1 MSHAGGASTSLG
13 RGDSTCKPYKFRCLS
28 LRCDRLDTRGGN
40 YSRNDAKPAGLSEAT
55 TLEPWQRGPLCPCRT
70 GGCSRCVPNTF
81 GPLGPPAHC
90 RLSHDNR
97 ADFWT
102 KLQWGSHVH
111 KHTWFPPQSYWTRK
125 YIYPLKGMVLMCGRK
140 AVMFIE
146 IGDGPRGM
154 TKA

>member
-1 MSHAGGASTSLG
+1 MKGRTVQYNAERRIVKRGWGVCAALLHPTRPTRAASQDQKVG
-13 RGDSTCKPYKFRCLS
+13 FR
-28 LRCDRLDTRGGN
+28 N

-97 ADFWT
+97 ADLWT

-111 KHTWFPPQSYWTRK
+111 THTWFPPQSYWTRK
-125 YIYPLKGMVLMCGRK
+125 FKYYV
-140 AVMFIE
+140 F
-146 IGDGPRGM
+146 
-154 TKA
+154 TQNF